1 MINFG
6 SEEAEAIYI
15 TTLGNECKG
24 WLQKSDKSFNNIEVN
39 NLITRI
45 KEYLDETYV
54 DEYLN
59 NSSLKNRFDYN
70 SVLLK
75 LQNDLANRL
84 IQKFSE
90 KVRKEILKSI

>member
-1 MINFG
+1 MINFE

-15 TTLGNECKG
+15 TTLGNECEV
-24 WLQKSDKSFNNIEVN
+24 WLQKPDKIFNNIEVN

-54 DEYLN
+54 DEYLS
-59 NSSLKNRFDYN
+59 NSIIKNRVDYN

-75 LQNDLANRL
+75 LQNDLANRV

-90 KVRKEILKSI
+90 KVRKKMLKSI

>member
-1 MINFG
+1 MTNFE

-15 TTLGNECKG
+15 TTLGNECEV
-24 WLQKSDKSFNNIEVN
+24 WLQKPDKSFNNIEVN
-39 NLITRI
+39 HLITRI
-45 KEYLDETYV
+45 KEYLNETYI

-59 NSSLKNRFDYN
+59 NSSLKKRFDYN

-90 KVRKEILKSI
+90 KVRK